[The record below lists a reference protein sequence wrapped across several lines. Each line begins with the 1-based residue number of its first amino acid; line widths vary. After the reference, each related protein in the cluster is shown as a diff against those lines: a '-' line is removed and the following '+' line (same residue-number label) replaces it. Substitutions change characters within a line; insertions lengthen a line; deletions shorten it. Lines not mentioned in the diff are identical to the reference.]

1 MIPLDSIRGFFP
13 PELLSR
19 GKGRDFYD
27 AMFLLQRTPPDYAFL
42 TRRHPEIRDAAML
55 KAALATKADS
65 TDLALKRRDV
75 EHLLFHR
82 ENAERIERFR
92 DFVATLA

>member
-1 MIPLDSIRGFFP
+1 MRDEALRAPLPR
-13 PELLSR
+13 E
-19 GKGRDFYD
+19 
-27 AMFLLQRTPPDYAFL
+27 AT
-42 TRRHPEIRDAAML
+42 L
-55 KAALATKADS
+55 KAALAAKADS

-82 ENAERIERFR
+82 ENAARIERFR